1 MKRLGLARSHFGYW
15 TLWIF
20 LGKFR
25 LTLKKN
31 RTWILLELSTPTQA
45 FTIESG
51 FPGFFGFRAHVR
63 TPLW

>member
-1 MKRLGLARSHFGYW
+1 MKRLGLARNRFRVW
-15 TLWIF
+15 TFWIF

-31 RTWILLELSTPTQA
+31 RTWILLELSLPTRA

-51 FPGFFGFRAHVR
+51 FPGFPGFRVNVW